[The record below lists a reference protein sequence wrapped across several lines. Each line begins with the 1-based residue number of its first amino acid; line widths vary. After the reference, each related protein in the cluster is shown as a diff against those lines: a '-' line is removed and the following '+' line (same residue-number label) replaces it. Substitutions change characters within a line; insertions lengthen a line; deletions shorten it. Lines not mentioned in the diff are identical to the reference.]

1 MKTLLLAAAAMLC
14 LSIGTAYADSGDDEG
29 GTIANTLFTE
39 LPGVVSTAPGA
50 LPNDAAVNAYQEQYQ
65 TTTHAANTW
74 MAPDGTSRPMGTATA
89 TP

>member
-14 LSIGTAYADSGDDEG
+14 LTGAAYAESGDDEG

-50 LPNDAAVNAYQEQYQ
+50 LPNNAKVNAYQEQYQ

-74 MAPDGTSRPMGTATA
+74 MAPDGTVQPMGTAT
-89 TP
+89 P